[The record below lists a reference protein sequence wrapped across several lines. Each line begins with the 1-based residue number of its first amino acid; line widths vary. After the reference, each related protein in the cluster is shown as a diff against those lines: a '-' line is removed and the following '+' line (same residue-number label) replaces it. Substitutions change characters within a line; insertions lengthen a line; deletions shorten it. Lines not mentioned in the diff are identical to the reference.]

1 MALWLKVKI
10 ALICGLSLLTFEAQ
24 AATQNRAEFAIKI
37 CVAAEQEAK
46 ANDIDPAF
54 FARLLWRESLFDP
67 NVVSNKGAQGIAQFM
82 PETAKRVGLDD
93 PFEPMSAVKA
103 SAAFLNGLRNQ
114 FGNLGLAAAAYNA
127 GEQRVLNWQSGK
139 GNMPLETQDYVAF
152 VTGKDVSEW
161 KISTASFPIP
171 AIGKGKVFLDDCTSL
186 ASRKIKLS
194 EPGIASAPRKPWG
207 ALIAA
212 NFNERMALGM
222 YQRLKLRFPK
232 LIAERQPMVTRKK
245 NLSRGSRRIVLVMLG
260 ETTAQNAQATC
271 QALNAAGAP
280 CVVRKN

>member
-1 MALWLKVKI
+1 MALWLKGKLGFV
-10 ALICGLSLLTFEAQ
+10 CGLMLFTASPH
-24 AATQNRAEFAIKI
+24 AASANRAEFAIKI
-37 CVAAEQEAK
+37 CTAAEKEAK
-46 ANDIDPAF
+46 ANNIDPAF

-82 PETAKRVGLDD
+82 PDTAKRVGLED

-103 SAAFLNGLRNQ
+103 SAAFLNDLRSQ

-127 GEQRVLNWQSGK
+127 GEQRVLNWQNGK

-152 VTGKDVSEW
+152 ITGKDIADW
-161 KISTASFPIP
+161 KVSTASFPIP
-171 AIGKGKVFLDDCTSL
+171 AIGKGGVFLNECVSL

-212 NFNERMALGM
+212 NFNERTALSM

-232 LIAERQPMVTRKK
+232 LIADRQPMVTRKK

-260 ETTAQNAQATC
+260 EATAKDAQATC
-271 QALNAAGAP
+271 QSLNAAGAP
-280 CVVRKN
+280 CVARKN